1 MFQGSDSR
9 VALMSGKV
17 NNVLN
22 ATMVIFKRMTS
33 PSDLFPKN
41 PRPKSVSD
49 KEVSLVDVE
58 LRLRYKSKVLFP
70 SILVALICLFHISE
84 VFSLAY

>member
-1 MFQGSDSR
+1 MREVVLMFFIFCIGTDNR
-9 VALMSGKV
+9 VAIMSGKV
-17 NNVLN
+17 ANVLS

-49 KEVSLVDVE
+49 KEVI
-58 LRLRYKSKVLFP
+58 YICKSVK
-70 SILVALICLFHISE
+70 S
-84 VFSLAY
+84 

>member
-1 MFQGSDSR
+1 MYKQPYFTPIGSDSR

-49 KEVSLVDVE
+49 KEVSKLG
-58 LRLRYKSKVLFP
+58 RT
-70 SILVALICLFHISE
+70 
-84 VFSLAY
+84 